1 MIIRKQPTDLLL
13 QKSCSEEVSQI
24 EKTMCSYRKFL
35 LEKDELFL
43 TKNIFSYKLRRALK
57 KFLLSSW
64 RMTCSCLMN
73 LSSKKFDVFLDHF
86 YAWARK
92 CNVFSKDF

>member
-1 MIIRKQPTDLLL
+1 MDSRPIEFIFAPFCGSFLHGAMSMIIRKQPTDLLL

-43 TKNIFSYKLRRALK
+43 TKNIFRAR
-57 KFLLSSW
+57 LS
-64 RMTCSCLMN
+64 L
-73 LSSKKFDVFLDHF
+73 
-86 YAWARK
+86 
-92 CNVFSKDF
+92 